1 MQASKVAIVV
11 TAIALVSGCS
21 SRTADSAVVEPSK
34 GSAPAAADSVKVSSF
49 GFDPD
54 DSSRFLQT
62 ALDSP
67 APEIVVDKM
76 QSAWVTGPLKG
87 TSNKRIV
94 FEDGVEL
101 VAKKGS
107 FLGGGDHLMD
117 FINCSNVTLT
127 GRATLRMQKA
137 DYQKPPYPK
146 SEHRHA
152 LNFYGCRNVTIEGLT
167 IVESGGDGI
176 YIGHGNGPCSN
187 FVLRGVTC
195 TNNRRQA
202 ISVISV
208 DGLLIDRCTF
218 KDTLG
223 TPPSAGIDFEPNK
236 GNQHICN
243 VTMRDSVFENNDGCG
258 IEFHLMHLD
267 AKSPPISVVIENCRS
282 AGNRVAFKFACAGAP
297 VAGPL
302 QGRVVCRNCE
312 LDGSAGAPFTLMMK
326 KEGSVDLSFE
336 NCRWREKGMPA
347 LRPLKDSDWRAKVS
361 SPVFIG
367 GTAQIL
373 PVKTDLSK
381 ARIVDEKPGELVK
394 FNPVAT
400 RYGGSYTVY
409 ADRARVVRLV
419 MRTDRI
425 LPKFDYPS
433 GDAIVSKAGKE
444 VARFPLPGT
453 TAQEVSFVAPE
464 AGFYSIKVGA
474 GVGGIV
480 EISGSD
486 APVAFDAK
494 TKASLFKPQCRLYF
508 EVQDADS
515 PAAARVTGGGPN
527 EKVAAKLL
535 TPSGK
540 VFWAKPEGAG
550 AMHRIMLPHGREAGL
565 WAVVLGR
572 ATEGSFEDAGFSVV
586 GIPESRFPC
595 REKRWTWM
603 K

>member
-1 MQASKVAIVV
+1 MRVSPVVIVAA
-11 TAIALVSGCS
+11 AIALVSGCNS
-21 SRTADSAVVEPSK
+21 QIADSAVVEPSK
-34 GSAPAAADSVKVSSF
+34 GSAPVAAGPVKVSSF
-49 GFDPD
+49 GFDKE
-54 DSSRFLQT
+54 DSTRFLQA
-62 ALDSP
+62 ALDSD
-67 APEIVVDKM
+67 ASEIVVDKM
-76 QSAWVTGPLKG
+76 PSPWVTAPLKG
-87 TSNKRIV
+87 SSNKRIV

-101 VAKKGS
+101 VAKKGA

-127 GRATLRMQKA
+127 GRATLRMHKA

-167 IVESGGDGI
+167 IAESGGDGI
-176 YIGHGNGPCSN
+176 YLGQGNGPCRN
-187 FVLRGVTC
+187 FVLRDVTC
-195 TNNRRQA
+195 ANNRRQA

-208 DGLLIDRCTF
+208 DGLLIERCTF

-223 TPPSAGIDFEPNK
+223 TPPAAGIDFEPNK

-243 VTMRDSVFENNDGCG
+243 VTMRDSVFENNAGCG

-267 AKSPPISVVIENCRS
+267 AKSPPISVVIEDCRS

-302 QGRVVCRNCE
+302 QGSVVCRNCE
-312 LDGSAGAPFTLMMK
+312 LDGSAGAPFTLMLK

-347 LRPLKDSDWRAKVS
+347 LRPLKDSDWQSKIS

-367 GTAQIL
+367 GTTQIL

-400 RYGGSYTVY
+400 RYGGNYTVY
-409 ADRARVVRLV
+409 ADRARTVRLV

-425 LPKFDYPS
+425 LSKFDYPS
-433 GDAIVSKAGKE
+433 GDAIVSKDGKE

-480 EISGSD
+480 ETSGSD
-486 APVAFDAK
+486 APIAFNGH
-494 TKASLFKPQCRLYF
+494 ASLFKPQCRLYF

-515 PAAARVTGGGPN
+515 AVAARVTGGGPN
-527 EKVAAKLL
+527 EKIAAKLIM
-535 TPSGK
+535 PSGK

-550 AMHRIMLPHGREAGL
+550 AMHRIMLPRGRETGL
-565 WAVVLGR
+565 WEVVLGR

-586 GIPESRFPC
+586 GIPESRFLC
-595 REKRWTWM
+595 REKRWSWM
-603 K
+603 VE